1 MNDATLIKNFLEY
14 GKAHNLTQGEL
25 ANLLG
30 VTRETLYRWGTG
42 KVKIRA
48 SNRRAIIKIL
58 KSSANIGFDE
68 FDHLTSEMFNEW
80 KRLDRRNRLKILQYI
95 EEIKP
100 QKK

>member
-1 MNDATLIKNFLEY
+1 MNDAKLIKDFLKY
-14 GKAHNLTQGEL
+14 GKANNLTQGEL

-30 VTRETLYRWGTG
+30 VTRETLFRWGAG

-48 SNRRAIIKIL
+48 SNKRAIIKIL
-58 KSSANIGFDE
+58 KSPVNMGFDE
-68 FDHLTSEMFNEW
+68 FDHLSSEMLNEW
-80 KRLDRRNRLKILQYI
+80 KRLDRMNRLKILQYI

>member
-1 MNDATLIKNFLEY
+1 MNDAKLIKDFLKY
-14 GKAHNLTQGEL
+14 GKANNLTQGEL

-42 KVKIRA
+42 RAKIRPG
-48 SNRRAIIKIL
+48 NKRAIIKIL
-58 KSSANIGFDE
+58 KSPANKGFDE

-80 KRLDRRNRLKILQYI
+80 KRLDRSNSLKILQYI